1 MSENGWEEV
10 EAPIGN
16 FIGWGRVGQTVTGKV
31 IFYTHDGGTDFNGQ
45 ACPQITIE
53 LQGQADS
60 YKEKGTQLVSFDSG
74 QVVMINAGQAN
85 LKANVVAAQLMPGN
99 LVQIAYVG
107 DQALP
112 GGKAVKQF
120 KIRVNRQAGVSTQ
133 QRNPAAQQAYQPP
146 APPANNQ
153 PQWPSQ
159 AMPPT
164 QPQSAPFAENP
175 PF

>member
-10 EAPIGN
+10 EAPVGN

-60 YKEKGTQLVSFDSG
+60 YKEKGTQLVSFESG

-112 GGKAVKQF
+112 GGKSVKQF

-133 QRNPAAQQAYQPP
+133 QRNPTPPQAYQPP
-146 APPANNQ
+146 PTPPANSQWPANQ
-153 PQWPSQ
+153 PQP
-159 AMPPT
+159 A
-164 QPQSAPFAENP
+164 APFAENP